1 MKKLIIIDDD
11 PSILDVLRL
20 VLGESYQ
27 VTTYPDGSP
36 ILNGTFDLPDL
47 FVLDKQLSGTDGL
60 DLCRLLKQGD
70 DTHHIPVIIIS
81 ATPGI
86 QAMAAAAG
94 ADDVLEK
101 PFRVKA
107 LRECIAKHLGVEQE
121 LSGRV

>member
-60 DLCRLLKQGD
+60 DLCRLLK
-70 DTHHIPVIIIS
+70 H
-81 ATPGI
+81 
-86 QAMAAAAG
+86 
-94 ADDVLEK
+94 
-101 PFRVKA
+101 
-107 LRECIAKHLGVEQE
+107 
-121 LSGRV
+121 GRYA